1 MKIVS
6 KRAPGARILDDI
18 EHLQRALNQLRGQD
32 LVPRGLYRFSSFEA
46 ADRMDDEPDR
56 AYSRAPELQDLVDL
70 CRALGEEG
78 VRYLLIGGFAVVLHG
93 FVRTTK
99 DIDLLVDPADDNVA
113 AIKKALGTLPDDAVS
128 QVEDGDVRRYSVVRV
143 ADEIVV
149 DLMASA
155 CGITYEDAI
164 REDTEERVVDDVV
177 IPLAGKR
184 LLIRMKDTVR
194 DSDRMDVRFLRLR
207 IDDEGATED

>member
-1 MKIVS
+1 
-6 KRAPGARILDDI
+6 
-18 EHLQRALNQLRGQD
+18 
-32 LVPRGLYRFSSFEA
+32 
-46 ADRMDDEPDR
+46 MDDEPDR

-70 CRALGEEG
+70 CRALGQEG

-113 AIKKALGTLPDDAVS
+113 AIKKALGRLPDDAVS
-128 QVEDGDVRRYSVVRV
+128 QVEDSDVRRYSVVRV

-164 REDTEERVVDDVV
+164 REDTEERLIDDVV

-207 IDDEGATED
+207 IDDESATED

>member
-1 MKIVS
+1 
-6 KRAPGARILDDI
+6 
-18 EHLQRALNQLRGQD
+18 
-32 LVPRGLYRFSSFEA
+32 
-46 ADRMDDEPDR
+46 MDDEPDR
-56 AYSRAPELQDLVDL
+56 AYSRAPELEDLVAL
-70 CRALGEEG
+70 CRALREAG
-78 VRYLLIGGFAVVLHG
+78 VRYLLIGGFAVILHG

-99 DIDLLVDPADDNVA
+99 DIDLLVDPSDGNVA

-128 QVEDGDVRRYSVVRV
+128 QIDESDVRRFSVVRI

-164 REDTEERVVDDVV
+164 RQDTEERRIDDVV
-177 IPLAGKR
+177 IPLAGKQ

-194 DSDRMDVRFLRLR
+194 DSDRMDVRFLRWL
-207 IDDEGATED
+207 IEDDGRAE

>member
-1 MKIVS
+1 MMSQI
-6 KRAPGARILDDI
+6 ART
-18 EHLQRALNQLRGQD
+18 A
-32 LVPRGLYRFSSFEA
+32 
-46 ADRMDDEPDR
+46 
-56 AYSRAPELQDLVDL
+56 APELQDLVDL

-128 QVEDGDVRRYSVVRV
+128 QVEDCDVRRYSVVRV

-149 DLMASA
+149 DLMA

-164 REDTEERVVDDVV
+164 RQDTEERRIDDVV
-177 IPLAGKR
+177 IPLAGKQ

-207 IDDEGATED
+207 IEDERATGD